1 MTERPVTD
9 TVVSRRPLFSILTS
23 VYRTERYLAETIES
37 VLAQTLPDW
46 EMIVVDNG
54 MSDEVV
60 QIVERYS
67 DEPRIRL
74 VRQENKGLGGGVD
87 AAAAAA
93 TGRYY
98 AVLDSDDVL
107 LPEFCERTAAVLCAD
122 PAIDAVGIDAA
133 VFTDGDSHDQ
143 IRSYRRSVGATAE
156 VGPHR
161 RVTLAEMVGGEVLY
175 YTAAIRAEAWA
186 LGEGYTCDTP
196 KVEDLALFM
205 RMLIAGCDIRVLNE
219 RLARYRLRPDSSS
232 RAEEQ
237 VEQFEENL
245 ERAFRKA
252 TVLSDAPEVHRALT
266 ATLRRIR
273 YDQSMRRARAA
284 LLDDDVITALT
295 HAKRAFAQR
304 RSARPAAVAA
314 GLMLAPGVLKRI
326 HPAKQRITR
335 IAVVM
340 ARSARGFM
348 RQGTRRSI
356 S

>member
-1 MTERPVTD
+1 MPEPDAVG
-9 TVVSRRPLFSILTS
+9 RRPLFSILTS

-46 EMIVVDNG
+46 ELIVVDNG

-60 QIVERYS
+60 RIVERYAR
-67 DEPRIRL
+67 DPRIRL
-74 VRQENKGLGGGVD
+74 LRQENRGLGGGVD

-93 TGRYY
+93 RGQYF
-98 AVLDSDDVL
+98 AVLDSDDL
-107 LPEFCERTAAVLCAD
+107 LMPQFCERTAAVLAAH
-122 PAIDAVGIDAA
+122 PSIDAVGIDAA
-133 VFTDGDSHDQ
+133 IFTDGDTHDQ

-156 VGPHR
+156 VGLHR

-175 YTAAIRAEAWA
+175 YTAAIRADAWA
-186 LGEGYTCDTP
+186 LGRGYTCDTP

-219 RLARYRLRPDSSS
+219 RLARYRVRRDSSS
-232 RAEEQ
+232 RSNEQ
-237 VEQFEENL
+237 VELFEQNL

-252 TVLSDAPEVHRALT
+252 TLFSDAPDVHLALT

-284 LLDDDVITALT
+284 LLNDDVIAALE
-295 HAKRAFAQR
+295 HAKHAFAQR

-314 GLMLAPGVLKRI
+314 GLMLAPGVLRRI

-335 IAVVM
+335 IAVVTV
-340 ARSARGFM
+340 RSARGLLK
-348 RQGTRRSI
+348 QGMRRSTT
-356 S
+356 